1 MEFWNNIVN
10 TALLGTD
17 KRQVSS
23 NELPAEIAEVYEQL
37 ATNETLDKEEKFL
50 QITSVAFNY
59 RQCGSTLF
67 LKEDFIFQKAPA
79 ETKAYC
85 NAKALQVLSDILQE
99 QSYSLLEF
107 WLQHCYKQQQIVLP
121 EMIPTLF
128 GIAANKKNLSI
139 IISQCCGE
147 RGLWLSGFNP
157 EWNFYTLENDDD
169 AWQNGTAEQRKK
181 VIKKLHQADP
191 AKARE
196 WLQQTWSSENA
207 NAKAELMK
215 QLATSV
221 TEDDVAWLESL
232 QEEKSQ
238 KIKDVVLTLL
248 KQIPASSIVTSY
260 RGIVEKSITL
270 KKEKAFLGMIN
281 KTALH
286 IQLPGIHENIFKT
299 GIEKLSNTKEFTDEE
314 FVIFQLMQFNPPE
327 NYETHFNSSP
337 EQVISYFQKEKATQK
352 FLGAIVDSIITFK
365 NNKWATA
372 FMQHSDEFYSG
383 IISVLTEDQ
392 QDRYSLNFFDK
403 EPDNIIRLAKERES
417 EWSVELTKEIF
428 KHTAKQMYQYNR
440 AFYNEC
446 INLTPAT
453 IVGELETCTPQED
466 HFKNAW
472 SNMSEYIG
480 KLISL
485 KSQTIQ
491 AFQSSN

>member
-1 MEFWNNIVN
+1 MEFWNNIIN

-23 NELPAEIAEVYEQL
+23 SELPAEIAEVYEQL
-37 ATNETLDKEEKFL
+37 TTNETLNKEEKFL

-59 RQCGSTLF
+59 RQCGATPF
-67 LKEDFIFQKAPA
+67 LKEALIFEKAPM

-85 NAKALQVLSDILQE
+85 NANAWQVLTDILEE
-99 QSYSLLEF
+99 QSYSLLKF

-121 EMIPTLF
+121 EIIPTLF
-128 GIAANKKNLSI
+128 GIAANKRNLSVLI
-139 IISQCCGE
+139 TQCCGE
-147 RGLWLSGFNP
+147 RGLWLTSFNP
-157 EWNFYTLENDDD
+157 TWNFYVPENDED

-196 WLQQTWSSENA
+196 WLQQTWPSENA
-207 NAKAELMK
+207 NAKAELLK

-221 TEDDVAWLESL
+221 TAGDADWLESL

-238 KIKDVVLTLL
+238 KIKDFVPGLL
-248 KQIPASSIVTSY
+248 KQIPASSIVASY
-260 RGIVEKSITL
+260 RNIVEKSITL
-270 KKEKAFLGMIN
+270 KKEKAFLGMGN

-286 IQLPGIHENIFKT
+286 IQLSGTDENIFKT
-299 GIEKLSNTKEFTDEE
+299 GIEKLSNTKEFTDDE
-314 FVIFQLMQFNPPE
+314 FIIYQLMQFNPPE

-337 EQVISYFQKEKATQK
+337 EQVINYFQKEKATQK
-352 FLGAIVDSIITFK
+352 FLGALVDSIVTFK

-383 IISVLTEDQ
+383 IIPVLTEDQ
-392 QDRYSLNFFDK
+392 QDKYSLKFFDK

-417 EWSVELTKEIF
+417 EWSVELTKTIF

-446 INLTPAT
+446 IHLIPAT
-453 IVGELETCTPQED
+453 MVMELEKCTPTEE
-466 HFKNAW
+466 HFRNAW
-472 SNMSEYIG
+472 SNMSEYIS

-485 KSQTIQ
+485 KLQTAQ
-491 AFQSSN
+491 AFQS